1 LWQLKEYKLRRK
13 EFIEVKMGNGNDRE
27 KVKDFLSLCSDKFNN
42 HPDFQNA
49 DKTVRKV
56 FQTFRQNTALPNI
69 LLKVAV
75 LNTFYKTRI
84 FDVIKISQH
93 ISSRIENI
101 DERIE
106 QGDLS
111 LVDEIK
117 SGHGIQYRNGNEIE
131 FLSFATKYCHWHRPG
146 IYPIYDQ
153 FAGKALYELQKN
165 FLFFNGRIT
174 QKDLK
179 DYRKYKEVLDCC
191 INFFRFGK
199 KWHYKKIDQ
208 TLWIYGKFLER
219 KLPPELQND
228 LEKKY
233 NKTFKQYFKK
243 PTGGEKCYP

>member
-1 LWQLKEYKLRRK
+1 
-13 EFIEVKMGNGNDRE
+13 MGNRNEKE
-27 KVKDFLSLCSDKFNN
+27 KVKCFLILCSQSFVNYT
-42 HPDFQNA
+42 DFQNA
-49 DKTVRKV
+49 DEAVRKV
-56 FQTFRQNTALPNI
+56 FQTFPQNTDLSDI
-69 LLKVAV
+69 LVKVAV
-75 LNTFYKTRI
+75 LNTFYKTGI

-93 ISSRIENI
+93 ILRINNI
-101 DERIE
+101 DERIK

-131 FLSFATKYCHWHRPG
+131 FLSFATKYCHWHRPD

-153 FAGKALYELQKN
+153 FSAKTLYELQKN
-165 FLFFNGRIT
+165 FKFFNGRIT

-179 DYRKYKEVLDCC
+179 DYKKYKEVLDCC
-191 INFFRFGK
+191 INFFEFGDD
-199 KWHYKKIDQ
+199 WRYKMIDQ
-208 TLWIYGKFLER
+208 ALWIYGKFLER